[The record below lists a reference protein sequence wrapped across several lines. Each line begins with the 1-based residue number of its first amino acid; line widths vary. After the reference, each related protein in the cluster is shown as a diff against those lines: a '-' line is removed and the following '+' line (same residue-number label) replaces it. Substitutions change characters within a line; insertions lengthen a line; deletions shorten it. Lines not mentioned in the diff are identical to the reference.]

1 MCHVRYIY
9 TWLWCVVIWL
19 GIVARGK
26 TGKRGGDGEEGGG
39 ESQPAVLSYDS
50 GYVLAHIH
58 VFPILRV

>member
-1 MCHVRYIY
+1 MWHVWYVY
-9 TWLWCVVIWL
+9 TWLMCVVIWL

-26 TGKRGGDGEEGGG
+26 TGNRGGGDGEESGG

-58 VFPILRV
+58 Y